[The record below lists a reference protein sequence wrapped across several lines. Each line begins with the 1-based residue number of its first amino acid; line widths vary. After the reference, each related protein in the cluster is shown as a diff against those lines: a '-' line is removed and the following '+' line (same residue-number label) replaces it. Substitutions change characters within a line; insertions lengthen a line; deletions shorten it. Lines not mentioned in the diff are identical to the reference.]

1 MKSTLFGIGIAIV
14 SFIAAIVA
22 ASATWIFWDAWK
34 ASDREAFRAL
44 IGAFSGAF
52 FAYVFVRFADGFKK
66 IYDRKEKNHTAL
78 VRLQHYINDCLNIT
92 SDNLFIVDECV
103 QVFSEERLEA
113 GELSIFMNV
122 FHEYPI
128 DRELLIG
135 LTNVNFL
142 NEVYSL
148 NVEVSK
154 LNASLATIDR
164 AYAQVRDAFI
174 AKHVDATVYLLNA
187 RRTREHCG
195 TLRGNLL
202 QTKQQLIRLFAVT
215 NLLLRDPPFLVR
227 VIRSLTQT
235 AYPKDFDAA
244 LTPEVVRVT
253 SEMEGIAQASA
264 QRILAAKNSVAQP

>member
-202 QTKQQLIRLFAVT
+202 RTKQQLIRLFAVT
-215 NLLLRDPPFLVR
+215 NLLLRDSPFLVR

-244 LTPEVVRVT
+244 LAPEVVRVT